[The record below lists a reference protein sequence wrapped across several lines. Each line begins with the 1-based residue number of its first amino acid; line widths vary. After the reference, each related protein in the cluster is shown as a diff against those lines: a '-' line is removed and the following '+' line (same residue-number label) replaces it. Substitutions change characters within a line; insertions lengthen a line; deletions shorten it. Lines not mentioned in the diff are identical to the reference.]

1 LLDFKNG
8 EVYFG
13 AGSIHLAADSENSSI
28 SISSSSSN
36 TNIDKYGINM
46 TMGNTSFTVNNKGV
60 YYKKGSTNAFSVLN
74 TGAGTFANGKFVW
87 NENGDIVVSN
97 GLILNTDGTG
107 QLGPSITWD
116 NQGQM
121 EMNKSLKVVNSDSD
135 YNVIL
140 GKGLTTDTTALT
152 ITDKSGTKLAEMGLV
167 KTSQGSIVVGFA
179 YRNPSNMDQ
188 ISLSPGGLVC
198 VSGTSGNYSGF

>member
-1 LLDFKNG
+1 MLDFKNG
-8 EVYFG
+8 EAYFG
-13 AGSIHLAADSENSSI
+13 AGGIHLAADSENSSI

-46 TMGNTSFTVNNKGV
+46 TMGNTSFTVNNQGV
-60 YYKKGSTNAFSVLN
+60 YYKKGSTNAFGVLN
-74 TGAGTFANGKFVW
+74 TGAGTFANGKFAW

-97 GLILNTDGTG
+97 GLIVNTNGTG

-135 YNVIL
+135 YNIIL
-140 GKGLTTDTTALT
+140 GKGPTTDTTALT
-152 ITDKSGTKLAEMGLV
+152 ITDKSGTKLADMGLV

-188 ISLSPGGLVC
+188 ISLSPEGLVC
-198 VSGTSGNYSGF
+198 VSGTSGKYSGF